1 MYYILI
7 IFILILILISI
18 KLYMAIK
25 FKKYI
30 LSVIFI
36 LQNIDIDVYYDEYFA
51 IEIEKGKYNTQDNF
65 EELFGKDI
73 KIYLSEVPKIW
84 KLVLSF
90 KRYKIENWMNDNFTI
105 KYNIFVKDRFEYL
118 YSKYKTQA
126 YSIQMFL
133 INK

>member
-1 MYYILI
+1 
-7 IFILILILISI
+7 
-18 KLYMAIK
+18 
-25 FKKYI
+25 
-30 LSVIFI
+30 

-51 IEIEKGKYNTQDNF
+51 IEIEKGRYDTQDNF

-73 KIYLSEVPKIW
+73 KRYLSEVPKIW

-90 KRYKIENWMNDNFTI
+90 KRYTIKNWMNDDFII

-118 YSKYKTQA
+118 YSKYKIQA
-126 YSIQMFL
+126 YSTQMFL